1 MTTNGAAPLELALAR
16 ATAGGAASADAVL
29 VRSEVLEAR
38 VRGREI
44 DFVKQA
50 REQTL
55 GLRSFVEGS
64 GGLRCAITST
74 SDLRDETVSRIA
86 EECVALARATAPDPV
101 AGLPQ
106 QGFAHEIL
114 DLALFA
120 PGEHPVAVEER
131 IQSARQ
137 AEAAA
142 RAADP
147 RITNSEG
154 SQVGSDFSRIVYAT
168 SSGFLGEYQTASHTL
183 FSEPVASQNGDMQR
197 DYWLTVGRS
206 LASLEDPVQVG
217 RRAAQRAVRRLG
229 ARRIATCEVPV
240 IFDPLTAPSL
250 LGHLVQCVNGYAI
263 YRGASFLAGR
273 LGDGIAN
280 EQVTVIDD
288 GRLAGG
294 LGSKPFDGEGQLT
307 RRNVVIE
314 RGHLASYLLD
324 SYSARKLDL
333 ATTGNAARSAAS
345 APSVAPTNLW
355 LEPGSLSLEDIIGRT
370 HRGLLVT
377 ELIGMGFNPVTGD
390 YSRGAAGFWIEAGE
404 IVHPVHEVT
413 IAGHLGDMLSSI
425 DAIGDDLLWLGRV
438 AAPSL
443 RIAGMTIAGSS

>member
-1 MTTNGAAPLELALAR
+1 MTANGAGLLELALAR
-16 ATAGGAASADAVL
+16 VSAGGAASADAVL
-29 VRSEVLEAR
+29 VESDVLEAR

-55 GLRSFVEGS
+55 GVRSFVEGS
-64 GGLRCAITST
+64 KGLRCAITSS
-74 SDLRDETVSRIA
+74 SDLRAETVARIA
-86 EECVALARATAPDPV
+86 EECVALARAVAPDPG
-101 AGLPQ
+101 AGLPEG
-106 QGFAHEIL
+106 GFAREIP
-114 DLALFA
+114 DLTLFA
-120 PGEHPVAVEER
+120 PGEHPFSVDER
-131 IQSARQ
+131 IQCARQ

-142 RAADP
+142 RAVDA

-168 SSGFLGEYQTASHTL
+168 SSGFVGEYQTAGHTL
-183 FSEPVASQNGDMQR
+183 FSEPIASQNGDMQR

-206 LASLEDPVQVG
+206 LSSLEDPAQVG
-217 RRAAQRAVRRLG
+217 RRAAERALRRLG
-229 ARRIATCEVPV
+229 ARRIPTCEVPV

-250 LGHLVQCVNGYAI
+250 LGHLVQCVNGYAV

-273 LGDGIAN
+273 LDEVIAS

-288 GRLAGG
+288 GRLPGG
-294 LGSKPFDGEGQLT
+294 LGSKPFDGEGQAT

-314 RGHLASYLLD
+314 RGRLASYLLD
-324 SYSARKLDL
+324 SYSARKLEL
-333 ATTGNAARSAAS
+333 KTTGNAGRSAAS
-345 APSVAPTNLW
+345 APSATPTNLW

-370 HRGLLVT
+370 SRGLLVT

-390 YSRGAAGFWIEAGE
+390 YSQGAVGFWIEAGE
-404 IVHPVHEVT
+404 ILHPVHEVT

-425 DAIGDDLLWLGRV
+425 DAIGNDLLWLGRV

-443 RIAGMTIAGSS
+443 RVARMTVAGS